1 MCFTAALCRS
11 YTCQHVQ
18 VYERHK
24 ADCNKRDCAISRS
37 HNLDGHDCII
47 TCAQRLKPQRLLITD
62 GANSVCDMCLA
73 QQ

>member
-1 MCFTAALCRS
+1 MCFTAVLCRRYS
-11 YTCQHVQ
+11 CQHIQ

-37 HNLDGHDCII
+37 HNPDEHDCLA
-47 TCAQRLKPQRLLITD
+47 TCAQRLKPERQLLTD
-62 GANSVCDMCLA
+62 GANSVCDTCLA